1 MPAQP
6 SARNKQFGVF
16 HWSAADF
23 NAYNTNRQVNGVQTD
38 RLNWMAEQVA
48 QMGTT
53 SIKVYLG
60 TGDYYD
66 FNSDGRS
73 FPQLLPYT
81 LKQLVTTLQ
90 DAETGAHPYD
100 KLFKDPRFET
110 YFLSVYSIG
119 GAQNNWVDG
128 YDCQEY
134 LTERD
139 EIREL
144 GEYLLGNP
152 AYEGKTFILTNWEGD
167 CAFIETP
174 GLRPRWNDF
183 RNYIQ
188 AKSDGVRLA
197 RASGLI
203 NGDFQP
209 GKARLYSAMEYKL
222 TYAIV
227 PGASSYTP
235 YRNDGARV
243 RCGTPGNDNYRCL
256 VDTVA
261 PFVNVDYY
269 SYSAYESTNILYPTL
284 DFASC
289 ENPESDL
296 KKELRDNLSFSL
308 CVIKSIRGNIE
319 AKNFIIGEYN
329 WGVEGIGGDEPSFL
343 NQMFRA
349 IEDTD
354 GFPLSYTFFYQALCI
369 SNIGQLFTASNNKIR
384 TPTGRIFAP
393 WKSLGGIITTSPA
406 VASWER
412 DRLDVFVR
420 GIDSYLYHNFSTD
433 GGRTWAGWG
442 GDYESSITSDP
453 AAISPEKGRI
463 DLFVR
468 GPNDDLLYKR
478 YTSAGWSN
486 WISLGGMITS
496 GPAVASWEPNR
507 LDVFARGTDSYL
519 YHNFS
524 TDGGLT
530 WAGWGGDY
538 ASTVTSDPAAVSWGV
553 GRIDLFARGPNND
566 LLHKSYSGAGWS
578 NYESLG
584 GKLTSG
590 PSVTSQGPGRLD
602 VFIRGLNEGLWQN
615 TYDGLTWNGWQLR
628 AGRFAQKP
636 AAISRA
642 PGKIDVFAKG
652 IDNTAWHRWYDQN
665 SSVPDSWLP

>member
-1 MPAQP
+1 M
-6 SARNKQFGVF
+6 
-16 HWSAADF
+16 
-23 NAYNTNRQVNGVQTD
+23 NRQVNGVQTD

-53 SIKVYLG
+53 SIKVYMG

-66 FNSDGRS
+66 FNNDGRS

-110 YFLSVYSIG
+110 YFLSVYSFG

-227 PGASSYTP
+227 PGAASYTP

-243 RCGTPGNDNYRCL
+243 RCGTTGNENYRCL
-256 VDTVA
+256 IDTVA

-284 DFASC
+284 NFASC

-308 CVIKSIRGNIE
+308 CVINSVRGNIG

-343 NQMFRA
+343 NDMFRA
-349 IEDTD
+349 IEDAD
-354 GFPLSYTFFYQALCI
+354 GFPLSYTFFYQALSCT
-369 SNIGQLFTASNNKIR
+369 SNIGQLFTASNNKVR
-384 TPTGRIFAP
+384 TPTGRVFAP

-406 VASWER
+406 VASWET

-433 GGRTWAGWG
+433 GGQTWTGWG
-442 GDYESSITSDP
+442 GDYESTITSDP

-463 DLFVR
+463 DLFAR

-486 WISLGGMITS
+486 WVSLGGVISS
-496 GPAVASWEPNR
+496 GPAVASWNPN
-507 LDVFARGTDSYL
+507 
-519 YHNFS
+519 
-524 TDGGLT
+524 
-530 WAGWGGDY
+530 
-538 ASTVTSDPAAVSWGV
+538 
-553 GRIDLFARGPNND
+553 
-566 LLHKSYSGAGWS
+566 
-578 NYESLG
+578 
-584 GKLTSG
+584 
-590 PSVTSQGPGRLD
+590 RLD

-615 TYDGLTWNGWQLR
+615 TYDGSTWSGWQLR

-642 PGKIDVFAKG
+642 PGKIDVFARG
-652 IDNTAWHRWYDQN
+652 TDNTAWHRWYDQN